1 MNKLKRLIIKL
12 RMMWYQENMDILVDA
27 IDCAHVEGD
36 DEGENSRAAK
46 YCKSYDKYKKKYQKC
61 LTALGENVDEEL

>member
-27 IDCAHVEGD
+27 IDFANTED
-36 DEGENSRAAK
+36 DEARAAK
-46 YCKSYDKYKKKYQKC
+46 YCKMYDKYKGKYQKC
-61 LTALGENVDEEL
+61 LKALGEETKREL